1 MGVIVSVVFSSIISS
16 IDYAYDKDRSY
27 INRYSE
33 YAKRVFYLPEY
44 AQELRI
50 STIKNAIILLYHKTI
65 ARQFETIKK
74 YDSKLFKVYSIG
86 IVQFIVT
93 GSTIMY
99 LAWAILSGH
108 LTIGDFSALLMSSQ
122 QFKYQLTSLFN
133 IIPEIEKV
141 QSI

>member
-1 MGVIVSVVFSSIISS
+1 WSSQPFVVLNTILRFITSLLSLFSIVAIVLVIDPMVLLISILGVIVSVVFSSIISS

-74 YDSKLFKVYSIG
+74 YDSK
-86 IVQFIVT
+86 
-93 GSTIMY
+93 
-99 LAWAILSGH
+99 
-108 LTIGDFSALLMSSQ
+108 
-122 QFKYQLTSLFN
+122 
-133 IIPEIEKV
+133 
-141 QSI
+141 